1 MSGTAGWDQQQIDDL
16 KKKGHKD
23 KNEQRKLSL
32 SSGVAVPAAD
42 LERPARNAPLEKKE
56 SKRLDTSRRVR
67 LRITGYRH
75 RLCDPDGQ
83 SAKATIDGL
92 VLAGILANDT
102 CEQISGIE
110 MLQVKI

>member
-1 MSGTAGWDQQQIDDL
+1 MNGWTQADIDAL
-16 KKKGHKD
+16 KKKGIH
-23 KNEQRKLSL
+23 EQRKHSL
-32 SSGVAVPAAD
+32 SAGVAVPVTD

-102 CEQISGIE
+102 SEQISGIE